1 MDLGEDGAARR
12 FPPNIRLRGSA
23 IDSEENYVEDIVQD
37 MVMEVEVVEEE
48 YLKKMITPLKG
59 LRSVPNVLNCYP
71 LNDKLFSFVI
81 TMQTFNYVP

>member
-1 MDLGEDGAARR
+1 MDLGEDGAASR

-48 YLKKMITPLKG
+48 GFEEDDNPFKRAEKCP
-59 LRSVPNVLNCYP
+59 
-71 LNDKLFSFVI
+71 
-81 TMQTFNYVP
+81 